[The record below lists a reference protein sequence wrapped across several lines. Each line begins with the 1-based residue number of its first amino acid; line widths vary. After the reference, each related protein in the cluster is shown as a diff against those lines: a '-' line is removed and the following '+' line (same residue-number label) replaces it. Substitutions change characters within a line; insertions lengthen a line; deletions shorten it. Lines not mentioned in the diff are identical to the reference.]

1 MKKLLLVALA
11 AFSFFS
17 CSESEDKKYTGEQLE
32 FELFQSSTY
41 DFRGNL
47 LVRELIN
54 GNLELTL
61 KMNGAKTYSDYTYPA
76 HLHFGSYDQA
86 DSPIAFLLNPVSARD
101 LESVTVLG
109 ALSDGKTL
117 DFDAMKSFNG
127 HIKIHLASDGP
138 DYGVILAAGNVGPKS
153 TAKFEAEKL
162 AVCGNE
168 F

>member
-1 MKKLLLVALA
+1 
-11 AFSFFS
+11 
-17 CSESEDKKYTGEQLE
+17 
-32 FELFQSSTY
+32 
-41 DFRGNL
+41 
-47 LVRELIN
+47 
-54 GNLELTL
+54 
-61 KMNGAKTYSDYTYPA
+61 
-76 HLHFGSYDQA
+76 
-86 DSPIAFLLNPVSARD
+86 
-101 LESVTVLG
+101 VTVLG